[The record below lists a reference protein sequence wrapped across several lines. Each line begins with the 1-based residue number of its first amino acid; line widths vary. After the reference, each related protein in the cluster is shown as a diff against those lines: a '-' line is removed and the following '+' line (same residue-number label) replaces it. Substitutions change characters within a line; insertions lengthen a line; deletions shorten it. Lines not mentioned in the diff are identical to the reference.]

1 MDVGPT
7 HTIFDSIDPDWCL
20 SECRKIISDLPM
32 TESSNISGKFFHT
45 YKTWHFHKTSQLPI
59 IKAFVEFTEKHREEF
74 EKIYNKPLEI
84 DWIVLAYTSDD
95 SEEMSVWH
103 KDRYYLDGQFHI
115 TVQGNANIDI
125 DTGKEKFNLKVPN
138 GTVWYLNATHY
149 YHKICPGNGNERF
162 ELCAPVNM
170 RPEIRKWKLKANPND
185 RIQLVNGDNE
195 EYMKLKQ
202 WLVSG
207 QEEAVK
213 AGTAS
218 NISVAYP
225 IDHLSKEDQGK

>member
-1 MDVGPT
+1 MHIGPT
-7 HTIFDSIDPDWCL
+7 HTIFDKFDPKWCL
-20 SECRKIISDLPM
+20 EQCKYIINNFPM

-59 IKAFVEFTEKHREEF
+59 IKEFTQVVDKHAVEF
-74 EKIYNKPLEI
+74 EKIYQKPLEV

-103 KDRYYLDGQFHI
+103 KDRYYLDGQFHV
-115 TVQGNANIDI
+115 TVQGNANIDV
-125 DTGKEKFNLKVPN
+125 DTGENIFHLQVPN

-149 YHKICPGNGNERF
+149 YHKICPGSGNERF

-170 RPEIRKWKLKANPND
+170 RPELREWKLKANPND
-185 RIQLVNGDNE
+185 KWQHVKGDNPEYIKFKEFLVNG
-195 EYMKLKQ
+195 
-202 WLVSG
+202 
-207 QEEAVK
+207 QEQAVK
-213 AGTAS
+213 KGTAS

-225 IDHLSKEDQGK
+225 VDKQPNKY